1 MSDRTVLSRYQW
13 RLLAILALINFV
25 NFADRTVILPLFPLL
40 RADFALTSEQLG
52 RLQLVLQVVLSG
64 ATIPFALLADR
75 ISRTKLIAFG
85 VVFWSLATFLTGLAG
100 SFAML
105 LVARALVGVG
115 EASYAP
121 AAQSMISGA
130 FPPAARARAQA
141 VFAAGMLI
149 GGTLGQ
155 AVGGVVG
162 EGLGWRPAFFLVGV
176 PGLILALLILRLPEP
191 PRPPRTE
198 MVPLGALFRVPA
210 YLAMIGSGVLVTF
223 ASIAMI
229 TWGAD
234 FVVRFKGFGLREAGV
249 SLGLTVLAATV
260 PGVIAGGWLADRL
273 QRRWPWGRVMGTA
286 VAFFVG
292 APFGVLALY
301 AEARV
306 TLLGAFFAGAFFL
319 SFYHGPVTAVIHD
332 LMPVRAHA
340 TSVGFYMFVTQLVGG
355 TAGPWVVGRLDDVA
369 DLRAGLM
376 LAMLAL
382 VGGAFGLLLV
392 AWFIRR
398 DGLHHPAVAHFR
410 SDAD

>member
-1 MSDRTVLSRYQW
+1 MGDRTVLSGYQW

-52 RLQLVLQVVLSG
+52 RLQLVLQVVLSA

-75 ISRTKLIAFG
+75 ISRTRLIAFG
-85 VVFWSLATFLTGLAG
+85 VVFWSLATFLTGFAG

-130 FPPAARARAQA
+130 FPPASRARAQA

-155 AVGGVVG
+155 AAGGVVG
-162 EGLGWRPAFFLVGV
+162 EAMGWRPAFFLVGV

-198 MVPLGALFRVPA
+198 LVPLGALFRVPA

-273 QRRWPWGRVMGTA
+273 QRLWPWGRVVGTA
-286 VAFFVG
+286 VAFLAG

-301 AEARV
+301 AETRV
-306 TLLGAFFAGAFFL
+306 VLLGAFFAGAFFL

-340 TSVGFYMFVTQLVGG
+340 TSVGFYMFVTQLIGG

-369 DLRAGLM
+369 DLRAGLV

-382 VGGAFGLLLV
+382 VAGAFGLLLV

-410 SDAD
+410 SEAD